1 MSLTTKIAGT
11 ADAWESRQLGADEEF
26 VQLAEE
32 VNQEIIDQ
40 SLELHMVSIRLQNCL
55 LDDLKAIAK
64 LHGLGYQPLIK
75 QVLQRFVDAEKK
87 RLLRNAAADATQTEE
102 QPPQRAIA

>member
-1 MSLTTKIAGT
+1 MNLTTKITGT
-11 ADAWESRQLGADEEF
+11 ADAWESRQLGADEDF
-26 VQLAEE
+26 VALAEE

-40 SLELHMVSIRLQNCL
+40 SLDLRMVSIRLQNCL
-55 LDDLKAIAK
+55 LDDLKAVAK

-87 RLLRNAAADATQTEE
+87 RLLRNAAAEVPQAEE
-102 QPPQRAIA
+102 QQRAIA

>member
-1 MSLTTKIAGT
+1 MSVTEKISGT

-32 VNQEIIDQ
+32 ISHEMLDQ
-40 SLELHMVSIRLQNCL
+40 SLDLRMVSIRLQNCL

-87 RLLRNAAADATQTEE
+87 RLLRNAAEAAQDEE
-102 QPPQRAIA
+102 QARQRAVA